1 MPKITITELRK
12 IIAEE
17 IQSLREGANEDQAAS
32 MASNASKLLKA
43 IESFKEVATAK
54 AKADM
59 GDHVEEA
66 EKLLKRIVASPMQ
79 YIDAPKPVA
88 QKVTLK
94 PGEKPETSEKPVEKL
109 V

>member
-1 MPKITITELRK
+1 MSKITITELRK

-17 IQSLREGANEDQAAS
+17 IKNLQEGVNEDQAAA

-54 AKADM
+54 AKADL
-59 GDHVEEA
+59 GDHVDET
-66 EKLLKRIVASPMQ
+66 EKLLKRIIASPMQ
-79 YIDAPKPVA
+79 YVDMPKPTVS
-88 QKVTLK
+88 KVTLK
-94 PGEKPETSEKPVEKL
+94 PGEKPAAEEKKV